1 MINEKTTK
9 EKQLLNNQ
17 LLRFSTAG
25 SVDDGKSTL
34 IGRLLVETDSIPH
47 DTIDST
53 RNVRRSGSTIAVGEI
68 DFSLLTDG
76 LEAEREQGITIDV
89 AYRSMTLLDGKR
101 LIISD
106 APGHEQYTRNMVV
119 AASRAD
125 IALVLID
132 ATKGVRTQTL
142 RHLTICSL
150 MGISRVIVAINKLD
164 AMGYSQTVFEE
175 IRANVQTALTRMH
188 LDDVLFIPL
197 SALVGDNVV
206 QGSATMGWYEGQTL
220 LESIQDWRPA
230 EAMDASPRM
239 RIQLISRAENFRGV
253 SGTVHR
259 GSFTVGDEVKIFPSN
274 QVANIAKIITYED
287 EIQSAHDS
295 DAVTLVLEPEVDATR
310 GDLIASSNEDLHPS
324 DRFNADIV
332 WLHEDPLIRSRSYL
346 LIAGSS
352 QTPATVTRIRHKI
365 DVNTGSQ
372 NSATNLGVNEIG
384 SVEIATDSP
393 LALLPYLQSR
403 EFGNFILIDRMTFKT
418 VGAGMIR
425 HSLRRGENVVSQR
438 YEINKV
444 ARALQKNQKAQ
455 VIWLTGL
462 SGSGKSTI
470 ANGVEKRLHALGM
483 HSYVLD
489 GDNLRMGLNA
499 DLGFTPE
506 DRAENV
512 RRISEVAKV
521 LVDAGLIVLVAV
533 ISPFE
538 ADRQRARSLF
548 DEGEFLEVFVDTPVE
563 VCVDRDPKGLYKKA
577 NKGEIPNFTG
587 VGQGYETPNNP
598 ELHLKGDAD
607 LDENVSKILGE
618 II

>member
-1 MINEKTTK
+1 MERSIIR
-9 EKQLLNNQ
+9 LL
-17 LLRFSTAG
+17 TCG

-53 RNVRRSGSTIAVGEI
+53 RKIRRSGSTIAAGEI

-89 AYRSMTLLDGKR
+89 AYRSMSLLDGKR

-106 APGHEQYTRNMVV
+106 APGHEQYTRNMAV

-125 IALVLID
+125 IALVLVD

-150 MGISRVIVAINKLD
+150 MGISRVIVAVNKLD
-164 AMGYSQTVFEE
+164 AIAYSQSVFDQ
-175 IRANVQTALTRMH
+175 ICDDVQAALTRME
-188 LDDVLFIPL
+188 LADVLFIPL

-206 QGSATMGWYEGQTL
+206 HRSAHMNWYQGPTL
-220 LESIQDWRPA
+220 LESIQDWYPA
-230 EAMDASPRM
+230 ELIDASARM
-239 RIQLISRAENFRGV
+239 RIQLISRADNFRGV

-259 GSFTVGDEVKIFPSN
+259 GSFTVGDEVKVFPSN
-274 QVANIAKIITYED
+274 QAATISKIITYRD
-287 EIQSAHDS
+287 EVQVAHDS
-295 DAVTLVLEPEVDATR
+295 EAVTLLLEPEVDATR
-310 GDLIASSNEDLHPS
+310 GDLIAAAKEELHPS

-332 WLHEDPLIRSRSYL
+332 WLHEGPLIHSRSYL
-346 LIAGSS
+346 LITGPT

-372 NSATNLGVNEIG
+372 NAALNLGVNEIG
-384 SVEIATDSP
+384 SVEIATDAN
-393 LALLPYLQSR
+393 LTLLPYVQSR
-403 EFGNFILIDRMTFKT
+403 EFGNFILVDRLTFKT

-425 HSLRRGENVVSQR
+425 HSLRRGENVVAQK
-438 YEINKV
+438 YEVNKTV
-444 ARALQKNQKAQ
+444 RAAQKNQKAR

-470 ANGVEKRLHALGM
+470 ANGVEKRIHALGM
-483 HSYVLD
+483 HAYVLD
-489 GDNLRMGLNA
+489 GDNLRMGLNS

-512 RRISEVAKV
+512 RRISEVAKI

-538 ADRQRARSLF
+538 VDRQRAKSLF
-548 DEGEFLEVFVDTPVE
+548 DAGEFFEVFVDTPVD

-587 VGQGYETPNNP
+587 VGQGYETPKNP
-598 ELHLKGDAD
+598 DLHLKGDAE
-607 LDENVSKILGE
+607 LDENVQKILGV
-618 II
+618 IL

>member
-1 MINEKTTK
+1 MERSIIR
-9 EKQLLNNQ
+9 LL
-17 LLRFSTAG
+17 TCG

-53 RNVRRSGSTIAVGEI
+53 RKIRRSGSTIAAGEI

-89 AYRSMTLLDGKR
+89 AYRSMSLLDGKR

-106 APGHEQYTRNMVV
+106 APGHEQYTRNMAV

-125 IALVLID
+125 IALVLVD

-150 MGISRVIVAINKLD
+150 MGISRIIVAINKLD
-164 AMGYSQTVFEE
+164 AVDYSQSIFNEICEE
-175 IRANVQTALTRMH
+175 VQVAVTRMN
-188 LDDVLFIPL
+188 LEDVLFIPL
-197 SALVGDNVV
+197 SALAGDNVV
-206 QGSATMGWYEGQTL
+206 QRTERMNWYQGPTL
-220 LESIQDWRPA
+220 LESIQDWHPV
-230 EAMDASPRM
+230 ELIDASARM

-259 GSFTVGDEVKIFPSN
+259 GSFTVGDEVKVFPSN
-274 QVANIAKIITYED
+274 QAAVIAKIITYKE
-287 EIQSAHDS
+287 EMQSAHDS
-295 DAVTLVLEPEVDATR
+295 DAVTLLLEPEVDATR
-310 GDLIASSNEDLHPS
+310 GDLIAASKEDLHPS

-332 WLHEDPLIRSRSYL
+332 WLHEDPLIHSRSYL

-352 QTPATVTRIRHKI
+352 QTPATVTCIRHKI
-365 DVNTGSQ
+365 NVNTGSQ
-372 NSATNLGVNEIG
+372 NAALDLGVNEIG
-384 SVEIATDSP
+384 SVEIATDVR
-393 LALLPYLQSR
+393 LTLLPYLQSR
-403 EFGNFILIDRMTFKT
+403 EFGNFILVDRLTFKT

-425 HSLRRGENVVSQR
+425 HSLRRGENVVYQK
-438 YEINKV
+438 YEVNKS
-444 ARALQKNQKAQ
+444 ARAAQKNQRPR

-470 ANGVEKRLHALGM
+470 ANNVEKRIHALGM
-483 HSYVLD
+483 HAYALD
-489 GDNLRMGLNA
+489 GDNLRMGLNC

-506 DRAENV
+506 ERAENI

-538 ADRQRARSLF
+538 ADRERAKSLF
-548 DEGEFLEVFVDTPVE
+548 DEGEFFEVYVDTPVE
-563 VCVDRDPKGLYKKA
+563 ICVERDPKGLYKKA
-577 NKGEIPNFTG
+577 NNGEIPNFTG
-587 VGQGYETPNNP
+587 IGQNYDAPKNP
-598 ELHLKGDAD
+598 DLHLKGDAD
-607 LDENVSKILGE
+607 LNENVSKILGL

>member
-1 MINEKTTK
+1 VERAIVR
-9 EKQLLNNQ
+9 LL
-17 LLRFSTAG
+17 TCG

-47 DTIDST
+47 DTIEST
-53 RNVRRSGSTIAVGEI
+53 KKIRRSGSTIAAGEI

-89 AYRSMTLLDGKR
+89 AYRSMSLLDGKR

-106 APGHEQYTRNMVV
+106 APGHEQYTRNMAV

-125 IALVLID
+125 IGLVLVD

-150 MGISRVIVAINKLD
+150 MGVNRVIVAVNKLD
-164 AMGYSQTVFEE
+164 ALGYKQSTFNE
-175 IRANVQTALTRMH
+175 IKENLEKALTR
-188 LDDVLFIPL
+188 LALPDVIFIPL

-206 QGSATMGWYEGQTL
+206 DKSKNMSWYSGDTL
-220 LESIQDWRPA
+220 LEAIQSWRPPVA
-230 EAMDASPRM
+230 EVGQARM
-239 RIQLISRAENFRGV
+239 RIQLVSRAENFRGL

-259 GSFTVGDEVKIFPSN
+259 GSFKVADEVRVFPSN
-274 QVANIAKIITYED
+274 QVTKISKIFANQQEVSTVNDRQA
-287 EIQSAHDS
+287 A
-295 DAVTLVLEPEVDATR
+295 TLVFESEVDATR
-310 GDLIASSNEDLHPS
+310 GDLIASLKEELHPS

-332 WLHEDPLIRSRSYL
+332 WLHEDALIHSRSYL
-346 LIAGSS
+346 LLAGPT
-352 QTPATVTRIRHKI
+352 QTPATITRIKHKL

-372 NSATNLGVNEIG
+372 TATTDLSMNEIG
-384 SVEIATDSP
+384 CVEIATDTP
-393 LALLPYLQSR
+393 LTLTPYLQSR
-403 EFGNFILIDRMTFKT
+403 EFGNFILVDRLTFNT

-425 HSLRRGENVVSQR
+425 HSLRRGENLTYQK
-438 YEINKV
+438 YEVNKA
-444 ARALQKNQKAQ
+444 ARAAQKNQQAK

-470 ANGVEKRLHALGM
+470 ANAVEKRLYAQGM
-483 HSYVLD
+483 HAYVLD

-499 DLGFTPE
+499 DLGFTPA

-512 RRISEVAKV
+512 RRVSEVAKV
-521 LVDAGLIVLVAV
+521 LVDAGLIVLVAI

-538 ADRQRARSLF
+538 ADRRRAKSLF
-548 DEGEFLEVFVDTPVE
+548 ETDEFIEVFVDTPVE
-563 VCVDRDPKGLYKKA
+563 ICAQRDPKGLYKKA
-577 NKGEIPNFTG
+577 AKGVIPNFTG
-587 VGQGYETPNNP
+587 VGQDYQRPVAPN
-598 ELHLKGDAD
+598 LILKGDD
-607 LDENVSKILGE
+607 ELDENVAKILKA

>member
-1 MINEKTTK
+1 MERSIIR
-9 EKQLLNNQ
+9 LL
-17 LLRFSTAG
+17 TCG

-53 RNVRRSGSTIAVGEI
+53 RSIRRSGSTIAAGEI

-89 AYRSMTLLDGKR
+89 AYRSMSLLDGKR

-106 APGHEQYTRNMVV
+106 APGHEQYTRNMAV

-125 IALVLID
+125 IALVLVD
-132 ATKGVRTQTL
+132 VTKGVRTQTL

-164 AMGYSQTVFEE
+164 AMEYSQSVFEE
-175 IRANVQTALTRMH
+175 VRANVQTALTRMH
-188 LDDVLFIPL
+188 LVEVLFIPL
-197 SALVGDNVV
+197 SALAGDNVV
-206 QGSATMGWYEGQTL
+206 QSSVNMSWYEGQTL

-230 EAMDASPRM
+230 EAIDVSARM

-274 QVANIAKIITYED
+274 QSATIAKIITYKK
-287 EIQSAHDS
+287 EIQSARDS
-295 DAVTLVLEPEVDATR
+295 EAVTLLLEPEVDATR
-310 GDLIASSNEDLHPS
+310 GDLIAASKEEIHPS

-332 WLHEDPLIRSRSYL
+332 WLHEDPLIHSRSYL

-365 DVNTGSQ
+365 DVNSGSQ
-372 NSATNLGVNEIG
+372 NSATNLCVNEIG
-384 SVEIATDSP
+384 SVEIATDAP
-393 LALLPYLQSR
+393 LTLLPYLHSR
-403 EFGNFILIDRMTFKT
+403 DFGSFILVDRLTFKT

-438 YEINKV
+438 YEVNKA

-483 HSYVLD
+483 HPYVLD
-489 GDNLRMGLNA
+489 GDNLRMGLNS
-499 DLGFTPE
+499 DLGFNPE

-538 ADRQRARSLF
+538 MDRQRAKSLF
-548 DEGEFLEVFVDTPVE
+548 EEGEFLEVFVDTPVE
-563 VCVDRDPKGLYKKA
+563 VCVERDPKGLYRKA
-577 NKGEIPNFTG
+577 SKGEIPNFTG
-587 VGQGYETPNNP
+587 VGQGYETPKNP
-598 ELHLKGDAD
+598 DLYLKGDAD
-607 LDENVSKILGE
+607 LGENVNKILGE

>member
-1 MINEKTTK
+1 MERSIIR
-9 EKQLLNNQ
+9 LL
-17 LLRFSTAG
+17 TCG

-53 RNVRRSGSTIAVGEI
+53 RNVRRSGSTIAAGEI

-89 AYRSMTLLDGKR
+89 AYRSMSLLDGKR

-106 APGHEQYTRNMVV
+106 APGHEQYTRNMAV

-125 IALVLID
+125 IALVLVD

-164 AMGYSQTVFEE
+164 AMNYSQSVFEE
-175 IRANVQTALTRMH
+175 IRGNVQTALTRMH

-197 SALVGDNVV
+197 SALSGDNVV
-206 QGSATMGWYEGQTL
+206 QGSKNMGWYEGQTL

-230 EAMDASPRM
+230 EAIDTSARM

-259 GSFTVGDEVKIFPSN
+259 GTFNTGDEVKIFPSN
-274 QVANIAKIITYED
+274 QSATIAKIITYKK
-287 EIQSAHDS
+287 EIKSAHDS
-295 DAVTLVLEPEVDATR
+295 DAVTLLLEPEVDATR
-310 GDLIASSNEDLHPS
+310 GDLIAAAKEELHPS

-332 WLHEDPLIRSRSYL
+332 WLHEDPLIHSRSYL

-365 DVNTGSQ
+365 DVNSGSQ

-384 SVEIATDSP
+384 SVEIATDAP
-393 LALLPYLQSR
+393 LTLLPYLQSR
-403 EFGNFILIDRMTFKT
+403 EFGNFILVDRLTFRT

-438 YEINKV
+438 YEVNKA

-483 HSYVLD
+483 HPYVLD
-489 GDNLRMGLNA
+489 GDNLRMGLNS

-538 ADRQRARSLF
+538 ADRQRAKSLF
-548 DEGEFLEVFVDTPVE
+548 EEGEFLEVFVDTPVE
-563 VCVDRDPKGLYKKA
+563 VCVARDPKGLYKKA
-577 NKGEIPNFTG
+577 SKGEIPNFTG
-587 VGQGYETPNNP
+587 VGQGYETPKNP
-598 ELHLKGDAD
+598 DLHLKGDAE
-607 LDENVSKILGE
+607 LDENVEKVLKHLF
-618 II
+618 

>member
-1 MINEKTTK
+1 MERSIIR
-9 EKQLLNNQ
+9 LL
-17 LLRFSTAG
+17 TCG

-34 IGRLLVETDSIPH
+34 IGRLLVETDSLPH

-53 RNVRRSGSTIAVGEI
+53 RKVRRSGSTIAAGEI

-106 APGHEQYTRNMVV
+106 APGHEQYTRNMAV

-125 IALVLID
+125 IALVLVD

-164 AMGYSQTVFEE
+164 AMEYSQSVFEE
-175 IRANVQTALTRMH
+175 IQANVQTALGRMS

-197 SALVGDNVV
+197 SALVGDNVAQRSLHMNWY
-206 QGSATMGWYEGQTL
+206 QGPTL
-220 LESIQDWRPA
+220 LESIQHWRPA
-230 EAMDASPRM
+230 NLIDASARM
-239 RIQLISRAENFRGV
+239 RIQLISRTENFRGV

-274 QVANIAKIITYED
+274 QAAKISKIITYCNEVRV
-287 EIQSAHDS
+287 AHDS
-295 DAVTLVLEPEVDATR
+295 DAVTLLLEPDVDATR
-310 GDLIASSNEDLHPS
+310 GDLIAAAKEELHPS
-324 DRFNADIV
+324 DRFNAEIV
-332 WLHEDPLIRSRSYL
+332 WLHEDPLIHSRSYL
-346 LIAGSS
+346 LIAGST

-365 DVNTGSQ
+365 DVNTGSH
-372 NSATNLGVNEIG
+372 NAALNLGVNEIG
-384 SVEIATDSP
+384 SVEIATDAP
-393 LALLPYLQSR
+393 LTLLPYVQSR
-403 EFGNFILIDRMTFKT
+403 EFGNFILVDRLTFNT

-425 HSLRRGENVVSQR
+425 HSLRRGENVVEQK
-438 YEINKV
+438 YEVNKV
-444 ARALQKNQKAQ
+444 ARAIQKNQKAR

-470 ANGVEKRLHALGM
+470 ANGVEKRIHSLGM
-483 HSYVLD
+483 HAYVLD
-489 GDNLRMGLNA
+489 GDNLRMGLNS

-538 ADRQRARSLF
+538 ADRQRAKSLF
-548 DEGEFLEVFVDTPVE
+548 DEGEFFEVFVDTPVE
-563 VCVDRDPKGLYKKA
+563 VCVQRDPKGLYKKA
-577 NKGEIPNFTG
+577 NSGEIPNFTG
-587 VGQGYETPNNP
+587 VGQGYEIPKDP
-598 ELHLKGDAD
+598 DLHLTGESDIEEAVNK
-607 LDENVSKILGE
+607 VLGL

>member
-1 MINEKTTK
+1 MERSIIR
-9 EKQLLNNQ
+9 LL
-17 LLRFSTAG
+17 TCG

-53 RNVRRSGSTIAVGEI
+53 RNIRRSGSTIAAGEI

-89 AYRSMTLLDGKR
+89 AYRSMSLLDGKR
-101 LIISD
+101 LIVSD
-106 APGHEQYTRNMVV
+106 APGHEQYTRNMAV

-125 IALVLID
+125 IALVLVD

-164 AMGYSQTVFEE
+164 AMEYSQSVFEE

-197 SALVGDNVV
+197 SALAGDNVV
-206 QGSATMGWYEGQTL
+206 QGSANMGWYEGQTL

-230 EAMDASPRM
+230 EAIDASARM

-274 QVANIAKIITYED
+274 QSATIAKIITYKK

-295 DAVTLVLEPEVDATR
+295 EAVTLLLEPEVDATR
-310 GDLIASSNEDLHPS
+310 GDLIAASKEDLHPS

-332 WLHEDPLIRSRSYL
+332 WLHEDPLIHSRSYL

-372 NSATNLGVNEIG
+372 NAASNLGVNEIG
-384 SVEIATDSP
+384 SVEIATDAP
-393 LALLPYLQSR
+393 LTLLPYLQSR
-403 EFGNFILIDRMTFKT
+403 EFGNFILVDRMTFKT

-425 HSLRRGENVVSQR
+425 HSLRRGENVVAQK
-438 YEINKV
+438 YEVNKAV
-444 ARALQKNQKAQ
+444 RSTQKNQKAR

-470 ANGVEKRLHALGM
+470 ANGVEKRIHSLGM

-548 DEGEFLEVFVDTPVE
+548 DEGEFIEVFVDTPVE

-587 VGQGYETPNNP
+587 VGQGYETPKNP
-598 ELHLKGDAD
+598 DLYLKGDAD
-607 LDENVSKILGE
+607 LGENIEKVLKHLF
-618 II
+618 

>member
-1 MINEKTTK
+1 MERSIIR
-9 EKQLLNNQ
+9 LL
-17 LLRFSTAG
+17 TCG

-53 RNVRRSGSTIAVGEI
+53 RNVRRSGSTIAAGEI

-89 AYRSMTLLDGKR
+89 AYRSMSLLDGKR

-106 APGHEQYTRNMVV
+106 APGHEQYTRNMAV

-125 IALVLID
+125 IALVLVD

-164 AMGYSQTVFEE
+164 AMNYSQSVFEE
-175 IRANVQTALTRMH
+175 IRGNVQTALTRMH

-197 SALVGDNVV
+197 SALAGDNVV
-206 QGSATMGWYEGQTL
+206 QGSVNMGWYEGQTL
-220 LESIQDWRPA
+220 LESIQEWRPA
-230 EAMDASPRM
+230 EVIDASARM

-259 GSFTVGDEVKIFPSN
+259 GTFNTGDEVKIFPSN
-274 QVANIAKIITYED
+274 QSATIAKIITYKK

-295 DAVTLVLEPEVDATR
+295 DAVTLLLEPEVDATR
-310 GDLIASSNEDLHPS
+310 GDLIAAAKEELHPS

-332 WLHEDPLIRSRSYL
+332 WLHEDPLIHSRSYL

-365 DVNTGSQ
+365 DVNSGSQ

-384 SVEIATDSP
+384 SVEIATDAP
-393 LALLPYLQSR
+393 LTLLPYLQSR
-403 EFGNFILIDRMTFKT
+403 EFGNFILVDRLTFRT

-438 YEINKV
+438 YEVNKA
-444 ARALQKNQKAQ
+444 ARASQKNQKAQ

-483 HSYVLD
+483 HPYVLD
-489 GDNLRMGLNA
+489 GDNLRMGLNS

-512 RRISEVAKV
+512 RRISELAKV

-538 ADRQRARSLF
+538 TDRQRAKSLF
-548 DEGEFLEVFVDTPVE
+548 EEGEFLEVFVDTPVE
-563 VCVDRDPKGLYKKA
+563 VCVARDPKGLYKKA
-577 NKGEIPNFTG
+577 SKGEIPNFTG
-587 VGQGYETPNNP
+587 VGQGYETPKNP
-598 ELHLKGDAD
+598 DLHLKGDAE
-607 LDENVSKILGE
+607 LDENVEKVLRHLF
-618 II
+618 